1 MQLFT
6 EQQASQVNTW
16 VKRSIMTFVGLVS
29 AVGPFKKYGTP
40 VIESCIREKT
50 YYLDICGGY
59 P

>member
-1 MQLFT
+1 MQIIT
-6 EQQASQVNTW
+6 DGAEI
-16 VKRSIMTFVGLVS
+16 RTFVGLVS

-50 YYLDICGGY
+50 HYLDICGEH